1 MNLSRRRG
9 ATAFFITLG
18 VCLTILAV
26 ALNITWMRNNGRRLA
41 LDLLGAVLFAILI
54 SGVVL
59 NTVFLVREIRR
70 NERQDS
76 FLNAVTHE
84 LKTPIASIRLYLDT
98 LQKHP
103 VEEAKRAQFYAIM
116 RSDTDR
122 LLGTVER
129 VLKAGELGQRKAV
142 DHRTRVELG
151 ALVAECVRTALERN
165 RLPAGAVQL
174 ADTPGDVPL
183 RVMGNAE
190 DLRTAVMNLLDNAI
204 KYSPAGVQVRCRLS
218 IEDYTWA
225 VLAVSDTGIGL
236 ASHDLQRI
244 FKRFFRANAAD
255 PVKIKGTGLGLF
267 LVRTIARQHGGSVRA
282 ASEGPGKGSTM
293 YLRLPMV
300 SS

>member
-9 ATAFFITLG
+9 TVAFFITLG
-18 VCLTILAV
+18 VCLTVLAV
-26 ALNITWMRNNGRRLA
+26 ALNITWMRNNGTRLA
-41 LDLLGAVLFAILI
+41 LDLLGAALFSILI
-54 SGVVL
+54 AGVVL

-98 LQKHP
+98 LQKHH
-103 VEEAKRAQFYAIM
+103 VEDAKRAQFYGIM

-122 LLGTVER
+122 LLSTVER
-129 VLKAGELGQRKAV
+129 ILKAGELGQRKAV
-142 DHRTRVELG
+142 DHQTRVELG

-165 RLPAGAVQL
+165 RLPAGSIQL
-174 ADTPGDVPL
+174 ADVPGDVPL
-183 RVMGNAE
+183 RMLGNAE
-190 DLRTAVMNLLDNAI
+190 DLRTAVMNLLDNAV
-204 KYSPAGVQVRCRLS
+204 KYSPGGVQVRCRLS
-218 IEDYTWA
+218 IEDYTW
-225 VLAVSDTGIGL
+225 VMLAVSDTGIGI

-244 FKRFFRANAAD
+244 FKRFFRAGSAD
-255 PVKIKGTGLGLF
+255 RVKIKGTGLGLF

-282 ASEGPGKGSTM
+282 ASEGVGKGSTM

>member
-1 MNLSRRRG
+1 M
-9 ATAFFITLG
+9 
-18 VCLTILAV
+18 
-26 ALNITWMRNNGRRLA
+26 
-41 LDLLGAVLFAILI
+41 
-54 SGVVL
+54 VL

-98 LQKHP
+98 LQKHH
-103 VEEAKRAQFYAIM
+103 VEDAKRAQFYGIM

-122 LLGTVER
+122 LLSTVER
-129 VLKAGELGQRKAV
+129 ILKAGELGQRKAV
-142 DHRTRVELG
+142 DHQTRVELG

-165 RLPAGAVQL
+165 RLPAGSIQL
-174 ADTPGDVPL
+174 ADVPGDVPL
-183 RVMGNAE
+183 RMLGNAE
-190 DLRTAVMNLLDNAI
+190 DLRTAVMNLLDNAV
-204 KYSPAGVQVRCRLS
+204 KYSPGGVQVRCRLS
-218 IEDYTWA
+218 IEDYTW
-225 VLAVSDTGIGL
+225 VMLAVSDTGIGI

-244 FKRFFRANAAD
+244 FKRFFRAGSAD
-255 PVKIKGTGLGLF
+255 RVKIKGTGLGLF

-282 ASEGPGKGSTM
+282 ASEGVGKGSTM